1 MFGTRSLAEC
11 VIENPAVPSAVLL
24 RVLLSAEDEQLRRA
38 FRAAP
43 GLPRDVVE
51 VMLVHPDQGVRAA
64 VAANPYIDAEQR
76 GRLVH
81 DRSRAVL
88 ANLFGYRTHPDGEPR
103 PLPDAAYAA
112 FFAGRQWANVARQDQ
127 PWDELRLLEEMSRCE
142 SMPHRLRQAL
152 ARHPQPGLRRFAAR
166 FVGGLSAE
174 DRAALASDP
183 DPDVRAEARQV
194 AEDDAE
200 IHTGI
205 DIDWN
210 PENWGHSWVFNS
222 RLVEREAME
231 RVVRG
236 NDCPAHYRS
245 ALAGNPH
252 LPPDLVAVLARDG
265 DPDVRDMVSL
275 RPELTEEERAA
286 IDYRVPEL
294 TDLDEV
300 AWYPYL
306 ARSQSP
312 VDYARSAHP
321 VRRRQAACAPG
332 LPQDLRDALLGDPDP
347 GVRVLTCRHQPGVP
361 AEDLLRAYREFRGR
375 HRWRLTCRPG
385 FPTRGLARFADDP
398 DPAMRE
404 LVVLDPQAP
413 AAVVVGLLADPERCV
428 RTTLAQHPAVPVERL
443 LTMLDD
449 PELAPYAAR
458 NPSLPIEAMH
468 RILDATGVPGRG

>member
-1 MFGTRSLAEC
+1 MFGTRALAEC

-51 VMLVHPDQGVRAA
+51 
-64 VAANPYIDAEQR
+64 
-76 GRLVH
+76 
-81 DRSRAVL
+81 S
-88 ANLFGYRTHPDGEPR
+88 
-103 PLPDAAYAA
+103 
-112 FFAGRQWANVARQDQ
+112 
-127 PWDELRLLEEMSRCE
+127 
-142 SMPHRLRQAL
+142 
-152 ARHPQPGLRRFAAR
+152 
-166 FVGGLSAE
+166 
-174 DRAALASDP
+174 
-183 DPDVRAEARQV
+183 
-194 AEDDAE
+194 
-200 IHTGI
+200 
-205 DIDWN
+205 
-210 PENWGHSWVFNS
+210 
-222 RLVEREAME
+222 
-231 RVVRG
+231 
-236 NDCPAHYRS
+236 
-245 ALAGNPH
+245 GNPH
-252 LPPDLVAVLARDG
+252 LPPDLVAVLARDE
-265 DPDVRDMVSL
+265 DPYVRDRVSL

-306 ARSQSP
+306 SRSQSP